1 MNIDTELLDIMDLI
15 QFTLS
20 QEFIDKWKMKYGER
34 ILRLY
39 QIKILNSLKTQKP
52 IKLKSL
58 VRFLVNDSGY
68 NQELVK
74 CFLLDIEYDIYSPIL
89 LGNLRSIEDQI

>member
-34 ILRLY
+34 ILRLF
-39 QIKILNSLKTQKP
+39 QIKILNSLKMQKP

-58 VRFLVNDSGY
+58 FRFLVNDSGY

-89 LGNLRSIEDQI
+89 MGNLRSIEEQI